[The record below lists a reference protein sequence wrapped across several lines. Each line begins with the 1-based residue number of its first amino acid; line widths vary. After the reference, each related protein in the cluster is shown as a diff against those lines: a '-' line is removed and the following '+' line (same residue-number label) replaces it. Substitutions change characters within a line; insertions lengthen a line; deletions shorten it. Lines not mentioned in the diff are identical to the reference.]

1 MCRWYGHV
9 RRRDDDYVGRKVLQM
24 QLPGKIKTEKMKEDV
39 FGCGEGGAR
48 EDDVFAGGV

>member
-1 MCRWYGHV
+1 MMTGQKGTADAAAREN
-9 RRRDDDYVGRKVLQM
+9 
-24 QLPGKIKTEKMKEDV
+24 KTEKMKEDV